1 MNNLARQYL
10 QQFMR
15 DLSQDHKAWRGL
27 NALLLRQ
34 RQAILARNSE
44 ELETINQQIFGLYHK
59 LSSTG
64 STRHRLLSALGV
76 STNNH
81 GVQRLINNLPPAWQD
96 SVGLLWQQVE
106 TQARE
111 AQVANQYNGTL
122 LNMQYD
128 IVQSILNASEPEN
141 WLYQHR

>member
-1 MNNLARQYL
+1 MNSPARQYL
-10 QQFMR
+10 QQFMH
-15 DLSQDHKAWRGL
+15 DLGQDYKAWRGL

-64 STRHRLLSALGV
+64 STRHQLLSALGV
-76 STNNH
+76 STNNQ
-81 GVQRLINNLPPAWQD
+81 GVQRLIRHLPAAWQK
-96 SVGLLWQQVE
+96 SVGALWQQVE
-106 TQARE
+106 AQARE
-111 AQVANQYNGTL
+111 AQTANQYNGTL

>member
-1 MNNLARQYL
+1 MNNQARQYL
-10 QQFMR
+10 QQFMY
-15 DLSQDHKAWRGL
+15 DLSQDYKAWRGL

-64 STRHRLLSALGV
+64 NTRQKLLSALGI
-76 STNNH
+76 STNH
-81 GVQRLINNLPPAWQD
+81 QGVQRLIRHLPPAWQER
-96 SVGLLWQQVE
+96 GRALWQQVE

-111 AQVANQYNGTL
+111 AQTANQYNGTL